1 MATKSAVMIVVNT
14 QECRCDKN
22 DNGKKKRMFVELTRK
37 WFQGGGLMPVI
48 KGVPCVP
55 NEKVQNVLCTFSS
68 KAAHRALFCYWFIS
82 IPHSLNLQLST

>member
-14 QECRCDKN
+14 RECRCDKN

-37 WFQGGGLMPVI
+37 WFQGGCLMPVI

-55 NEKVQNVLCTFSS
+55 NEKVQNVHCTFSS
-68 KAAHRALFCYWFIS
+68 KAAILCAG
-82 IPHSLNLQLST
+82 SLQYYPYSE

>member
-1 MATKSAVMIVVNT
+1 MAIKSAVMIVVNT
-14 QECRCDKN
+14 GECRCDKN
-22 DNGKKKRMFVELTRK
+22 DNGRKKRMFVELTRK

-55 NEKVQNVLCTFSS
+55 NENVQNVHCTFLS